1 MKKHAFLFCT
11 FFLFFVSLVQSQDRG
26 FGLGI
31 ILGSPTGISGKY
43 WVTGSNAVDFGF
55 GYSFARHGGRLHLH
69 ADYLWHSF
77 NIIRSSERFPIY
89 YGIGGRF
96 KVRENDDGSLGIRG
110 VIGLNW
116 LSRTLPLD
124 VFLEVAPIFRIFPS
138 TSLDFD
144 AGLGARFWFN

>member
-1 MKKHAFLFCT
+1 MRKNLLILFAIM
-11 FFLFFVSLVQSQDRG
+11 LFVSNNLVAQDKN

-31 ILGSPTGISGKY
+31 IIGSPTGISAKY
-43 WVTGSNAVDFGF
+43 WVSGSNAIDFGL
-55 GYSFARHGGRLHLH
+55 GYSFSKKGGRLNIH
-69 ADYLWHSF
+69 ADYVWHNF
-77 NIIRSSERFPIY
+77 NIIQSSERFPIY

-96 KVRENDDGSLGIRG
+96 RVRENEDGSLGIRG
-110 VIGLNW
+110 VVGINW

-124 VFLEVAPIFRIFPS
+124 VFLEVAPVFRIFPS